1 MRLLRV
7 NVRYIIVASLTLLS
21 ILLLSC
27 TVLDPRLLAVR
38 SYLTPY
44 SLGGTA
50 QVRLWTPIPE
60 FCPAD
65 VYKPCCM
72 SHVSGCGNASC
83 REPPPTLLL

>member
-7 NVRYIIVASLTLLS
+7 NVRYIIVASLTLVS

-50 QVRLWTPIPE
+50 QVRLWTSTPA
-60 FCPAD
+60 CPAD
-65 VYKPCCM
+65 VYKPYCM
-72 SHVSGCGNASC
+72 SHVLGCGNASC